1 MEGYIFDPGGMG
13 VLLALAVL
21 YVSRTIYF
29 TVMKEYVLRKIKER
43 RLEQEKL
50 KSEKR
55 RQELESK
62 KIRSDKIDL
71 KETTEASN
79 VTAAGMRIREIDRS
93 VYKTLRVGPDD
104 DSEQDKP
111 KSSFSNAWR
120 KEKRMYKKSSQEDS
134 KDSSFEEW
142 LQNET
147 YEDLISRSDEYLSQ
161 SKERVEIDLD
171 NNLTSGKAKHL
182 DVTVSCTISVRW
194 KISLLRLN
202 TLKLHV
208 GCERCIKSYGV
219 NVSGQWLKESKSRK
233 RCTKCSSIFDVE
245 IRPMLCHD
253 NSTTLGSLKLNK
265 AICKDILDGTTLIAT
280 CDKCGAE
287 SVMPPISRKVRVEKK
302 CYACHTKMALC
313 IDNFSVEGHQ
323 GTSKES
329 KKTKKSTSTKGAQ
342 HHILRLGEPL
352 PLQGACKHYEKS
364 YRWYR
369 FPCCG
374 GAYPCP
380 ICHAESEN
388 CKQTDVLANQ
398 MICGKCS

>member
-1 MEGYIFDPGGMG
+1 M
-13 VLLALAVL
+13 
-21 YVSRTIYF
+21 
-29 TVMKEYVLRKIKER
+29 
-43 RLEQEKL
+43 
-50 KSEKR
+50 
-55 RQELESK
+55 
-62 KIRSDKIDL
+62 
-71 KETTEASN
+71 
-79 VTAAGMRIREIDRS
+79 TAAGMRIREIDRS

-120 KEKRMYKKSSQEDS
+120 KEKQNRYKKSSQEDS

-182 DVTVSCTISVRW
+182 DVTVCCTISVRW

-253 NSTTLGSLKLNK
+253 NSKTLGKFK
-265 AICKDILDGTTLIAT
+265 A
-280 CDKCGAE
+280 
-287 SVMPPISRKVRVEKK
+287 
-302 CYACHTKMALC
+302 
-313 IDNFSVEGHQ
+313 
-323 GTSKES
+323 
-329 KKTKKSTSTKGAQ
+329 
-342 HHILRLGEPL
+342 
-352 PLQGACKHYEKS
+352 
-364 YRWYR
+364 
-369 FPCCG
+369 
-374 GAYPCP
+374 
-380 ICHAESEN
+380 
-388 CKQTDVLANQ
+388 KQSH
-398 MICGKCS
+398 M